1 MKIATAQKG
10 HTAKNWKNED
20 LDWDQIVGRA
30 KDFKRAGVTRAEF
43 DKLSKDEQTN
53 IKNMGGAFVGGELKD
68 GLRKKGNVV
77 SRSLI
82 TLDIDHAT
90 PEVFKNIESYSDCS
104 GVTTLVYTTFKS
116 TAAAPRLRVIIPLKA
131 PIKEPFYEPIA
142 RKLAL
147 TMDVLE
153 LCDPASFRANQLMFW
168 PCYPKDAEPYIKENK
183 FLPLDTTEIVNSY
196 ENIDDFR
203 SWPMQESEKV
213 KRQSELMAED
223 PLTKPYPIGTFC
235 RAYGIEEAIRKFL
248 PKVYEQ
254 VSADRWHLKVADSS
268 AGAVVYDDKF
278 FYSHHSSDPAYGI
291 ECNAFDLVR
300 IHKFGA
306 LDDKARAGTPFNKLP
321 SFKAMMDLAA
331 KDKRVSKL
339 QLQEDGIDVYIT
351 DREEIK
357 RIEEDPTTDW
367 QQDLEKDK
375 AGNVKST
382 LANIGSIIKND
393 ARLQAIK
400 YDLFA
405 DCFCVDGQL
414 PWEHEGR
421 GWTEADL
428 SNLCMFLSQQYG
440 LNATANVF
448 TALTATVR
456 NCRAYHPVRE
466 YLLKQKWDGKRRL
479 DKLFITYLG
488 AENSE
493 LNRVITRKTF
503 IAAVARVFE
512 PGVKFDTM
520 TVLVGGQGIGKST
533 ILKLMGGEWFSDS
546 LTLSDMKDKNGVE
559 KLNGSWI
566 SEIAELSGMRKTDSE
581 TIKGFIT
588 RRDDRMR
595 PAYGHTVVSKPRQ
608 GIFIGTTNELE
619 GFLRDL
625 TGNRRY
631 WPIIVNG
638 YSDFSPEKWNLTPEK
653 IGQIWAEATEAYRAK
668 EPLYLPKNLQDAM
681 TLRQEG
687 LLESD
692 SRMGAVQKYLDMRLP
707 REWPNMKLSDRLD
720 FIRGQDFP
728 KHQAVAIR
736 DKVSAAEVWCECFE
750 ESISRL
756 GRRESNEIVA
766 MLIKLGWKRSERI
779 RRTALYGVQRYF
791 TRPVQFAGPV
801 QNDQE
806 IETVEEKKDKFR
818 GVEDLITVE
827 EMLQ

>member
-20 LDWDQIVGRA
+20 LDWAQIVGRVTSY
-30 KDFKRAGVTRAEF
+30 KRADVTREEF
-43 DKLSKDEQTN
+43 NKLSKDDQTN

-90 PEVFKNIESYSDCS
+90 PEIFNNIESYSDCS

-116 TAAAPRLRVIIPLKA
+116 TAATPRLRVIIPLKA

-147 TMDVLE
+147 MMDVLE

-248 PKVYEQ
+248 SDVYEQ

-321 SFKAMMDLAA
+321 SFKAMIDLAA

-357 RIEEDPTTDW
+357 RDR
-367 QQDLEKDK
+367 
-375 AGNVKST
+375 KS
-382 LANIGSIIKND
+382 
-393 ARLQAIK
+393 
-400 YDLFA
+400 
-405 DCFCVDGQL
+405 
-414 PWEHEGR
+414 
-421 GWTEADL
+421 
-428 SNLCMFLSQQYG
+428 
-440 LNATANVF
+440 
-448 TALTATVR
+448 
-456 NCRAYHPVRE
+456 
-466 YLLKQKWDGKRRL
+466 
-479 DKLFITYLG
+479 
-488 AENSE
+488 
-493 LNRVITRKTF
+493 
-503 IAAVARVFE
+503 
-512 PGVKFDTM
+512 
-520 TVLVGGQGIGKST
+520 
-533 ILKLMGGEWFSDS
+533 
-546 LTLSDMKDKNGVE
+546 
-559 KLNGSWI
+559 
-566 SEIAELSGMRKTDSE
+566 
-581 TIKGFIT
+581 
-588 RRDDRMR
+588 
-595 PAYGHTVVSKPRQ
+595 VV
-608 GIFIGTTNELE
+608 
-619 GFLRDL
+619 
-625 TGNRRY
+625 
-631 WPIIVNG
+631 
-638 YSDFSPEKWNLTPEK
+638 
-653 IGQIWAEATEAYRAK
+653 
-668 EPLYLPKNLQDAM
+668 
-681 TLRQEG
+681 
-687 LLESD
+687 
-692 SRMGAVQKYLDMRLP
+692 
-707 REWPNMKLSDRLD
+707 
-720 FIRGQDFP
+720 
-728 KHQAVAIR
+728 
-736 DKVSAAEVWCECFE
+736 
-750 ESISRL
+750 
-756 GRRESNEIVA
+756 
-766 MLIKLGWKRSERI
+766 
-779 RRTALYGVQRYF
+779 
-791 TRPVQFAGPV
+791 
-801 QNDQE
+801 
-806 IETVEEKKDKFR
+806 
-818 GVEDLITVE
+818 
-827 EMLQ
+827 

>member
-1 MKIATAQKG
+1 MKIATSQKG

-20 LDWDQIVGRA
+20 LDWAQIVGRVTSY
-30 KDFKRAGVTRAEF
+30 KRADITREEF
-43 DKLSKDEQTN
+43 NKLSKDDQTN
-53 IKNMGGAFVGGELKD
+53 IKNLGGAFVGGELKD
-68 GLRKKGNVV
+68 GIRKRGNVV

-90 PEVFKNIESYSDCS
+90 PEVFSDIESYSDCS

-142 RKLAL
+142 RKIAL
-147 TMDVLE
+147 MMNVLE
-153 LCDPASFRANQLMFW
+153 LCDSASFRANQLMFW

-183 FLPLDTTEIVNSY
+183 YLPLDTTEIVNSY

-248 PKVYEQ
+248 PEVYEQ

-268 AGAVVYDDKF
+268 AGAVAYDDKF

-300 IHKFGA
+300 IHRFGA
-306 LDDKARAGTPFNKLP
+306 LDEKARAGTPFNSLP
-321 SFKAMMDLAA
+321 SFKEMMRFASE
-331 KDKRVSKL
+331 DKRVSKL
-339 QLQEDGIDVYIT
+339 QLQEEFSGEYIT
-351 DREEIK
+351 DKAEIK
-357 RIEEDPTTDW
+357 QIEADTSSDW
-367 QQDLEKDK
+367 LEELDKDK
-375 AGNVKST
+375 AGNVKGT
-382 LANIGSIIKND
+382 LANIGAIIQND
-393 ARLQAIK
+393 TRLQAIK

-466 YLLKQKWDGKRRL
+466 YLLKQEWDGIPRL
-479 DKLFITYLG
+479 DTLLIRYLG
-488 AENSE
+488 AEDSE
-493 LNRVITRKTF
+493 LNRAITRKTF
-503 IAAVARVFE
+503 VAAVARVMQ

-520 TVLVGGQGIGKST
+520 MVLVGGQGIGKSR
-533 ILKLMGGEWFSDS
+533 ILRLMGKQWFSDS

-566 SEIAELSGMRKTDSE
+566 SEVAELSGMRKTDSE

-588 RRDDRMR
+588 RQDDKMR
-595 PAYGHTVVSKPRQ
+595 PAYGHTVVSRPRQ
-608 GIFIGTTNELE
+608 GIFIGTTNETE

-631 WPIIVNG
+631 LAVRVEGIPNYG
-638 YSDFSPEKWNLTPEK
+638 PEKWNLDDE
-653 IGQIWAEATEAYRAK
+653 QINLLWAEAVHYYNQK
-668 EPLYLPKNLQDAM
+668 ESLFLPDYLQKQITDIQD
-681 TLRQEG
+681 E
-687 LLESD
+687 LLEED
-692 SRMGAVQKYLDMRLP
+692 SRMGMVQTYLDKLLP
-707 REWPNMKLSDRLD
+707 YEWDKMEIMERIDYLNNREYKPHVGK
-720 FIRGQDFP
+720 IRRNE
-728 KHQAVAIR
+728 VCI
-736 DKVSAAEVWCECFE
+736 AEIWTECFE
-750 ESISRL
+750 SERVKL
-756 GRRESNEIVA
+756 ERRNSLDIA
-766 MLIKLGWKRSERI
+766 SMLIKLGWKRGGSKRLARYGTQKI
-779 RRTALYGVQRYF
+779 FLRTKTLKAE
-791 TRPVQFAGPV
+791 
-801 QNDQE
+801 NDE
-806 IETVEEKKDKFR
+806 SPEVKIDPEEL
-818 GVEDLITVE
+818 DL
-827 EMLQ
+827 LG

>member
-30 KDFKRAGVTRAEF
+30 KDFKRASVTRAEF
-43 DKLSKDEQTN
+43 DKLSKEDQTN
-53 IKNMGGAFVGGELKD
+53 IKNMGGAFVGGALKG
-68 GLRKKGNVV
+68 GLRKKENVE

-82 TLDIDHAT
+82 TLDLDHAG
-90 PEVFKNIESYSDCS
+90 PDIFKKIETYNDKYGISM
-104 GVTTLVYTTFKS
+104 LVYTTFKS
-116 TAAAPRLRVIIPLKA
+116 TAGSPRLRVIIPLSDA
-131 PIKEPFYEPIA
+131 IKEPFYEPVA
-142 RKLAL
+142 RKVAEK
-147 TMDVLE
+147 MKVMEECDVA
-153 LCDPASFRANQLMFW
+153 CFRSNQLMFW
-168 PCYPKDAEPYIKENK
+168 PCYPADATPYIKEIPGSDLKPGDIIKEYTN
-183 FLPLDTTEIVNSY
+183 V
-196 ENIDDFR
+196 DDAR
-203 SWPMQESEKV
+203 SWPMQENEKV
-213 KRQSELMAED
+213 KRQSQLRAED
-223 PLTKPYPIGTFC
+223 PLTKEYPIGTFC
-235 RAYGIEEAIRKFL
+235 RAYGMEEAIKTFL
-248 PKVYEQ
+248 PDVYEQ
-254 VSADRWHLKVADSS
+254 VSDERWHFKAADSS
-268 AGAVVYDDKF
+268 AGAIVYDDKY

-306 LDDKARAGTPFNKLP
+306 LDEKAKAGTPFNKLP
-321 SFKAMMDLAA
+321 SFKKMMEFSAEN
-331 KDKRVSKL
+331 KRVAKL
-339 QLQEDGIDVYIT
+339 QLQEEFSGEFIT
-351 DREEIK
+351 DRKEIK
-357 RIEEDPTTDW
+357 KIESDTSTDW
-367 QQDLEKDK
+367 QSELDKDK
-375 AGNVKST
+375 TGNVKPH
-382 LANIGSIIKND
+382 LANMSLIIQND
-393 ARLQAIK
+393 PRLQAIK

-428 SNLCMFLSQQYG
+428 SNLCVFLSKQYG
-440 LNATANVF
+440 VNATANVF

-456 NCRAYHPVRE
+456 NCRAYHPVRD
-466 YLLKQKWDGKRRL
+466 YLLKQKWDGKHRL
-479 DKLFITYLG
+479 DKLFIKYLG
-488 AENSE
+488 AEDSE
-493 LNRVITRKTF
+493 LNRAVTRKTF

-533 ILKLMGGEWFSDS
+533 ILKMMGGEWFSDS

-559 KLNGSWI
+559 KLNGAWI

-608 GIFIGTTNELE
+608 GIFVGTTNEIE

-638 YSDFSPEKWNLTPEK
+638 YSDYPPEKWDLIPEVV
-653 IGQIWAEATEAYRAK
+653 GQVWAEATEAYKAK
-668 EPLYLPKNLQDAM
+668 EHLYLPKHLQEQM

-692 SRMGAVQKYLDMRLP
+692 SRMGSVQSYLDTKLP
-707 REWPNMKLSDRLD
+707 NEWPKMKLSDRID
-720 FIRGQDFP
+720 YIRGNAFP
-728 KHQAVAIR
+728 EYKGVVPR
-736 DKVSAAEVWCECFE
+736 TEVSIPEIWCECFE
-750 ESISRL
+750 ESVSRL
-756 GRRESNEIVA
+756 GRREANEIVA
-766 MLIKLGWKRSERI
+766 MLIKLGWTRTDKSKRIAPYGKQKYFIKPVRIDENWKPEEAEKDEFSE
-779 RRTALYGVQRYF
+779 V
-791 TRPVQFAGPV
+791 
-801 QNDQE
+801 D
-806 IETVEEKKDKFR
+806 
-818 GVEDLITVE
+818 DLIAIE

>member
-20 LDWDQIVGRA
+20 LDWAQIVG
-30 KDFKRAGVTRAEF
+30 KVTSYKRASVTREEF
-43 DKLSKDEQTN
+43 NKLNKDDQTN

-82 TLDIDHAT
+82 TLDIDHAS
-90 PEVFKNIESYSDCS
+90 PDVFKKIEDYSDCS

-147 TMDVLE
+147 TMEVLE
-153 LCDPASFRANQLMFW
+153 MCDPASFRANQLMFW
-168 PCYPKDAEPYIKENK
+168 PCYPNDAEPYIKEHK
-183 FLPLDTTEIVNSY
+183 FSPLDPTEIVKSY

-213 KRQSELMAED
+213 KRQGELMAED
-223 PLTKPYPIGTFC
+223 PLGKDYPIGTFC

-248 PKVYEQ
+248 PDIYEQ

-268 AGAVVYDDKF
+268 AGAVAYDDKF
-278 FYSHHSSDPAYGI
+278 FYSHHSSDPAYGL

-306 LDDKARAGTPFNKLP
+306 LDAKARAGTSFNSLP
-321 SFKAMMDLAA
+321 SFKEMMRFASE
-331 KDKRVSKL
+331 DKRVSKL
-339 QLQEDGIDVYIT
+339 QLQEDGINAYIT

-367 QQDLEKDK
+367 QKELEKDK
-375 AGNVKST
+375 AGGVKST
-382 LANIGSIIKND
+382 LSNLELILKND
-393 ARLQAIK
+393 PRLQAIK

-405 DCFCVDGQL
+405 DGFCVDGQL

-421 GWTEADL
+421 GWAEADL
-428 SNLCMFLSQQYG
+428 SCLCVFLSRQYG
-440 LNATANVF
+440 VNATANVF

-456 NCRAYHPVRE
+456 NCRAYHPVRD
-466 YLLKQKWDGKRRL
+466 YLLKQKWDGKHRL
-479 DKLFITYLG
+479 DKLFIKYLG
-488 AENSE
+488 AEDSE
-493 LNRVITRKTF
+493 LNRAVTRKTF

-533 ILKLMGGEWFSDS
+533 ILKMMGGEWFSDS

-559 KLNGSWI
+559 KLNGAWI

-608 GIFIGTTNELE
+608 GIFVGTTNEIE

-638 YSDFSPEKWNLTPEK
+638 YSDYPPEKWDLIPEVV
-653 IGQIWAEATEAYRAK
+653 GQVWAEATEAYKTK
-668 EPLYLPKNLQDAM
+668 EHLYLPKHLQEQM

-692 SRMGAVQKYLDMRLP
+692 SRMGSVQSYLDTKLP
-707 REWPNMKLSDRLD
+707 NEWSKMKLRDRID
-720 FIRGQDFP
+720 YIRGNAFP
-728 KHQAVAIR
+728 EYKGVVPR
-736 DKVSAAEVWCECFE
+736 TEVSIPEIWCECFE
-750 ESISRL
+750 ESVSRL
-756 GRRESNEIVA
+756 GRREANEIVA
-766 MLIKLGWKRSERI
+766 MLIKLGWTRTDKSKRIAPYGKQKYFIKPVRIDENWKPEEAEKDEFSE
-779 RRTALYGVQRYF
+779 V
-791 TRPVQFAGPV
+791 
-801 QNDQE
+801 D
-806 IETVEEKKDKFR
+806 
-818 GVEDLITVE
+818 DLIAIE

>member
-20 LDWDQIVGRA
+20 LEWAQIVGRVTSY
-30 KDFKRAGVTRAEF
+30 KRADVTREEF
-43 DKLSKDEQTN
+43 NKLNKDDQTN

-82 TLDIDHAT
+82 TLDVDHAT
-90 PEVFKNIESYSDCS
+90 PDVFKKIEDYSDCS

-147 TMDVLE
+147 TMEVLE
-153 LCDPASFRANQLMFW
+153 MCDPASFRANQLMFW
-168 PCYPKDAEPYIKENK
+168 PCYPKDAEPYIKEHK
-183 FLPLDTTEIVNSY
+183 FAPLDPTEIVKSY

-213 KRQSELMAED
+213 KRQGELMAED
-223 PLTKPYPIGTFC
+223 PLGKDYPIGTFC

-248 PKVYEQ
+248 PDIYEQ

-268 AGAVVYDDKF
+268 AGAVAYDDKF

-306 LDDKARAGTPFNKLP
+306 LDAKARAGTPFNSLP
-321 SFKAMMDLAA
+321 SFKEMMRFASE
-331 KDKRVSKL
+331 DKRVAKL
-339 QLQEDGIDVYIT
+339 QLQEDGINAYIT

-367 QQDLEKDK
+367 QKELEKDK
-375 AGNVKST
+375 AGGVKST
-382 LANIGSIIKND
+382 LSNLELILKND
-393 ARLQAIK
+393 PRLQAIK
-400 YDLFA
+400 YDIFA
-405 DCFCVDGQL
+405 DGFCVDGQL

-421 GWTEADL
+421 GWAETDL
-428 SNLCMFLSQQYG
+428 SCLCVFLSRQYG
-440 LNATANVF
+440 VNATANVF

-456 NCRAYHPVRE
+456 NCRAYHPVRD
-466 YLLKQKWDGKRRL
+466 YLLKQKWDGKHRL
-479 DKLFITYLG
+479 DKLFIKYLG
-488 AENSE
+488 AEDSE
-493 LNRVITRKTF
+493 MNRAVTRKTF

-533 ILKLMGGEWFSDS
+533 ILKMMGGEWFSDS

-559 KLNGSWI
+559 KLNGAWI

-608 GIFIGTTNELE
+608 GIFVGTTNEIE

-638 YSDFSPEKWNLTPEK
+638 YSDYPPEKWDLIPEVV
-653 IGQIWAEATEAYRAK
+653 GQVWAEATEAYKAK
-668 EPLYLPKNLQDAM
+668 EHLYLPKHLQEQM

-692 SRMGAVQKYLDMRLP
+692 SRMGSVQSYLDMKLP
-707 REWPNMKLSDRLD
+707 NEWPKMKLSDRID
-720 FIRGQDFP
+720 YIRGNAFP
-728 KHQAVAIR
+728 KYTAVAIR
-736 DKVSAAEVWCECFE
+736 TEVSIPEIWCECFE
-750 ESISRL
+750 ESVSRL
-756 GRRESNEIVA
+756 GRREANEIVA
-766 MLIKLGWKRSERI
+766 MLIKLGWTRTDKSKRI
-779 RRTALYGVQRYF
+779 APYGKQRYF
-791 TRPVQFAGPV
+791 IKPVRIDENWKP
-801 QNDQE
+801 
-806 IETVEEKKDKFR
+806 EEAEKDEFSE
-818 GVEDLITVE
+818 VDDLIAIE

>member
-20 LDWDQIVGRA
+20 LDWAQIVGRVTSY
-30 KDFKRAGVTRAEF
+30 KRADVTREEF
-43 DKLSKDEQTN
+43 NKLSKDDQTN

-90 PEVFKNIESYSDCS
+90 PEIFNNIESYSDCS

-116 TAAAPRLRVIIPLKA
+116 TAATPRLRVIIPLKA

-147 TMDVLE
+147 MMDVLE

-248 PKVYEQ
+248 SDVYEQ

-321 SFKAMMDLAA
+321 SFKAMIDLAA

-357 RIEEDPTTDW
+357 RIEEDPSTDW

-375 AGNVKST
+375 SGNVKST
-382 LANIGSIIKND
+382 LANIGAIIKND

-466 YLLKQKWDGKRRL
+466 YLLKQKWDENPRIDDLLSR
-479 DKLFITYLG
+479 YLG
-488 AENSE
+488 AENTE
-493 LNRVITRKTF
+493 LNKAIIRKTLV
-503 IAAVARVFE
+503 AAVARVMH
-512 PGVKFDTM
+512 PGIKYDSM
-520 TVLVGGQGIGKST
+520 MVLVGGQGIGKSR
-533 ILKLMGGEWFSDS
+533 ILRLLGGEWFSDS
-546 LTLSDMKDKNGVE
+546 LTLTDMKDKNGVE
-559 KLNGSWI
+559 KLSGAWI
-566 SEIAELSGMRKTDSE
+566 SEVAELSGMRKTDSE

-588 RRDDRMR
+588 RQDDKMR

-608 GIFIGTTNELE
+608 GILIGTTNETE

-631 WPIIVNG
+631 LPVIVRG
-638 YSDFSPEKWNLTPEK
+638 RSDFPPEKWDLNEHE
-653 IGQIWAEATEAYRAK
+653 IGQIWAEAVVRYKEK
-668 EPLYLPKNLQDAM
+668 EPLYLSQALQEKIVNF
-681 TLRQEG
+681 QNE
-687 LLESD
+687 LLEDD
-692 SRMGAVQKYLDMRLP
+692 SRLGEVQVYLEKLLP
-707 REWPNMKLSDRLD
+707 EEWAEMNKEERLD
-720 FIRGQDFP
+720 YLKGREYKPHKGV
-728 KHQAVAIR
+728 KR
-736 DKVSAAEVWCECFE
+736 RTEVSVAEVWAECFE
-750 ESISRL
+750 SDRVKLERKNSL
-756 GRRESNEIVA
+756 EIVA
-766 MLIKLGWKRSERI
+766 MLLKLGWERKSSPKKI
-779 RRTALYGVQRYF
+779 PIYGNQKIFTAPR
-791 TRPVQFAGPV
+791 
-801 QNDQE
+801 
-806 IETVEEKKDKFR
+806 EKKAVNDENFS
-818 GVEDLITVE
+818 TPSTE
-827 EMLQ
+827 ELDAMLQ

>member
-43 DKLSKDEQTN
+43 DKLSKYEQTN
-53 IKNMGGAFVGGELKD
+53 IKNMGGAFVGGSLKG
-68 GLRKKGNVV
+68 GLRKKENVE

-82 TLDIDHAT
+82 TLDLDHAGQD
-90 PEVFKNIESYSDCS
+90 VFKKIEAYNDKYGISM
-104 GVTTLVYTTFKS
+104 LVYTTFKS
-116 TAAAPRLRVIIPLKA
+116 TPAAPRLRVIIPLKA
-131 PIKEPFYEPIA
+131 PIKEPFYEPLS
-142 RKLAL
+142 RKVAEK
-147 TMDVLE
+147 MDVME
-153 LCDPASFRANQLMFW
+153 ECDIACFRSNQLMFW
-168 PCYPKDAEPYIKENK
+168 PCYPADATPYIRELSGAALN
-183 FLPLDTTEIVNSY
+183 PTEAINEY
-196 ENIDDFR
+196 ENVDDVR
-203 SWPMQESEKV
+203 SWPMQESERI
-213 KRQSELMAED
+213 KRQSQLRAED
-223 PLTKPYPIGTFC
+223 PLLKDYPIGTFC
-235 RAYGIEEAIRKFL
+235 RAYGIEEAIKTFI
-248 PKVYEQ
+248 PDVYEQ
-254 VSADRWHLKVADSS
+254 VSDERWHFKSADSS
-268 AGAVVYDDKF
+268 AGAIAYDDKY
-278 FYSHHSSDPAYGI
+278 FYSHHSSDPVYGL

-300 IHKFGA
+300 IHRFGA
-306 LDDKARAGTPFNKLP
+306 LDEKVRADTPFNKLP
-321 SFKAMMDLAA
+321 SFKKMIEFSAQNR
-331 KDKRVSKL
+331 RVSKL
-339 QLQEDGIDVYIT
+339 QIAEEFKKEKIT
-351 DREEIK
+351 DRKEIK
-357 RIEEDPTTDW
+357 KIETDPTTDW
-367 QQDLEKDK
+367 QSELDKDK
-375 AGNVKST
+375 TGNVKSH
-382 LANIGSIIKND
+382 LANMSLIIQND
-393 ARLQAIK
+393 PRLQAIK

-428 SNLCMFLSQQYG
+428 SNLCVFLSQQYG

-448 TALTATVR
+448 TSLTATVR

-493 LNRVITRKTF
+493 LNRVVTRKTF

-638 YSDFSPEKWNLTPEK
+638 YSDFSPEKWDLTPEK

-736 DKVSAAEVWCECFE
+736 DEVSAAEVWCECFE

-766 MLIKLGWKRSERI
+766 MLIKLGWKRSERV

-791 TRPVQFAGPV
+791 TRPVQFAEPV
-801 QNDQE
+801 QNNQE
-806 IETVEEKKDKFR
+806 IETVEEKKDEFR
-818 GVEDLITVE
+818 GIEDLITVE